1 MSQVVTETD
10 LLSRSNLLE
19 QALENQQF
27 VEYCAM
33 KAANSVDNMQENIW
47 NFLRVRF
54 VEIINTCVFCFVI
67 L

>member
-54 VEIINTCVFCFVI
+54 VEIVNTCMFCFVI